1 MSKNKPKINR
11 LIWDI
16 ETSPNVAFL
25 WRTGYKL
32 NVGHHNILK
41 ERAIICICYKWEGEK
56 KVYSLKWDMNQ
67 SDKELCRK
75 FLKVIDSADEI
86 VAHNGDRFDLPMF
99 NGRCLINKLDPSGI
113 PKTVDTLSIA
123 RRRFRLNSNKLDY
136 ISKMLGHGGKL
147 DTNYD
152 MWKKIL
158 LKNDR
163 RVLSEMVE
171 YCKKDVVIN
180 EKVFHELN
188 KYHNN
193 KTHVGVVEG
202 RDRWTCPNCG
212 SDHIHSSGSE
222 VRLSGN
228 RRHKMKCKS
237 CGKNYLIAENV
248 FRDFREAK
256 YDENQRKSK
265 KTRVKARTR
274 R

>member
-1 MSKNKPKINR
+1 MKRKFRR
-11 LIWDI
+11 LFYDI
-16 ETSPNVAFL
+16 ETSPNIVLA
-25 WRTGYKL
+25 WSAGYK
-32 NVGHHNILK
+32 VRIPPENIIA

-56 KVYSLKWDMNQ
+56 KVYDLRWDMNQ

-202 RDRWTCPNCG
+202 RDRWSCPNCG
-212 SDHIHSSGSE
+212 SESVNSSGSE
-222 VRLSGN
+222 MTLAGTRKHRL
-228 RRHKMKCKS
+228 KCKC
-237 CGKNYLIAENV
+237 CGKNYFVSEKV
-248 FRDFREAK
+248 YRDFREAK
-256 YDENQRKSK
+256 YDENQRKER
-265 KTRVKARTR
+265 KTRVKARAR